1 MKTETE
7 RYARQCDVT
16 GEGMNEGYC
25 IQDGLMYI
33 KHEKDLLKHL
43 REVEKDGNPEYDTL
57 VAEGRLTDEFLLD
70 EYYDEEYYLWTEW
83 YEDIEYAGNMEIIE
97 SNKLIAEFM
106 GMEDYQEMG
115 EYVTPRYHTSW
126 NWLMPVVERIEEIAI
141 DDTNLTIKDHRY
153 QFDMGYTQCNIYDH
167 VKDCLVASGDMGSK
181 LLSTHQAVVEFIN
194 QYKK

>member
-43 REVEKDGNPEYDTL
+43 REVEKEGNPEYDTL

-106 GMEDYQEMG
+106 GIVFPKLGNVIVKEDELQ
-115 EYVTPRYHTSW
+115 YHTSW
-126 NWLMPVVERIEEIAI
+126 HWLMPVVKKCRVDSRCEHDEDIFWDAIHWALEECSIEN
-141 DDTNLTIKDHRY
+141 TYK
-153 QFDMGYTQCNIYDH
+153 
-167 VKDCLVASGDMGSK
+167 
-181 LLSTHQAVVEFIN
+181 AVVEFIN